1 MKDRDHKSE
10 SKTDLQALERREW
23 VARAVAGA
31 RRACRDEQSAMPP
44 DDPDQALRDE
54 TKFV

>member
-1 MKDRDHKSE
+1 MKDTDRKSE
-10 SKTDLQALERREW
+10 SKMDHQALERREW
-23 VARAVAGA
+23 VARAVDGA
-31 RRACRDEQSAMPP
+31 RRARRDKQGAMPP